1 MKEKKSQPHMRLFF
15 LCPMAILYLEL
26 TQICFLFSNFFILVL
41 AGVVQVVLA
50 QSSLN
55 KTEPQI

>member
-1 MKEKKSQPHMRLFF
+1 MRLFF
-15 LCPMAILYLEL
+15 LCPIPILYLEL
-26 TQICFLFSNFFILVL
+26 TQICFLFSNFFLLVL
-41 AGVVQVVLA
+41 AGVVQVDLA